1 MDVRLG
7 YRLLKDHRV
16 PLRAKLAALGIGAAC
31 IAALEV
37 LELPLEAVLAAI
49 LPLVGITGD
58 IALGGAEA
66 VFRPGAD
73 CDDLAAVYGRAA
85 ARAANPGGRGA
96 RRLGRVAGLTAFE
109 GVGLGFG

>member
-7 YRLLKDHRV
+7 YRLLKDNRV
-16 PLRAKLAALGIGAAC
+16 PLRAKLAALGIGATC

-66 VFRPGAD
+66 VFGPVLIATI
-73 CDDLAAVYGRAA
+73 LLPYMVAPPLVQQIRAE
-85 ARAANPGGRGA
+85 GA
-96 RRLGRVAGLTAFE
+96 R
-109 GVGLGFG
+109 GV

>member
-7 YRLLKDHRV
+7 YRLLKDNRV

-49 LPLVGITGD
+49 LPL
-58 IALGGAEA
+58 GGAEA
-66 VFRPGAD
+66 VFGPVLIATI
-73 CDDLAAVYGRAA
+73 LLPYMVAPPLVQQIRAE
-85 ARAANPGGRGA
+85 GA
-96 RRLGRVAGLTAFE
+96 R
-109 GVGLGFG
+109 GV

>member
-16 PLRAKLAALGIGAAC
+16 PLRAKLTALGIGAGC
-31 IAALEV
+31 MVMLEV

-58 IALGGAEA
+58 IALGGAEMVIGPVLIA
-66 VFRPGAD
+66 TMLLPYMVAPP
-73 CDDLAAVYGRAA
+73 LVQQIRAEGE
-85 ARAANPGGRGA
+85 RVRG
-96 RRLGRVAGLTAFE
+96 V
-109 GVGLGFG
+109 

>member
-7 YRLLKDHRV
+7 YRLLKDNRV
-16 PLRAKLAALGIGAAC
+16 PLRAKLTALGIGAAC

-37 LELPLEAVLAAI
+37 LEAVLAAI

-66 VFRPGAD
+66 VFGPVLIATI
-73 CDDLAAVYGRAA
+73 LLPYMVAPPLVQQIRAE
-85 ARAANPGGRGA
+85 GA
-96 RRLGRVAGLTAFE
+96 R
-109 GVGLGFG
+109 GV